1 MACVLVH
8 YDSEADATT
17 VELGSGE
24 VSRTVEIVDGHLL
37 VDVDSEGRPI
47 SVEILCAPADVGEPV
62 YAALV
67 ERFPDLDL
75 GTLRSVIAG
84 RSPTTS
90 SR

>member
-1 MACVLVH
+1 MLVH

-17 VELGSGE
+17 IEVGTGEL
-24 VSRTVEIVDGHLL
+24 SRTVEVVDGHVL
-37 VDVDSEGRPI
+37 VDVDAEGRPV

-62 YAALV
+62 YAALA
-67 ERFPDLDL
+67 ERFPVLDM

-84 RSPTTS
+84 RTPTPS

>member
-1 MACVLVH
+1 MLVH

-24 VSRTVEIVDGHLL
+24 VSRTVEVVDGHVL
-37 VDVDSEGRPI
+37 VDLDAQGRPV
-47 SVEILCAPADVGEPV
+47 SVEILCAPADVDDSV
-62 YAALV
+62 YAALAAA
-67 ERFPDLDL
+67 FPALDL

-84 RSPTTS
+84 RSPTPS